1 MSSNTNTP
9 AEMEQWSEQ
18 CECGRLMGGKIFDKE
33 EECDE
38 HPDRDAGYNDDGE
51 WQCEDCRAG
60 EDEDEDDDAEQCPRC
75 KEYHC
80 EEDDRHKT
88 REFWKSNTDGVF
100 VCRGCIAKEDEE
112 EDEDDED
119 EDEDATCDVCHKSC
133 KTDDTDYLVL
143 IAEINGVKHCD
154 ECLQKLVKK

>member
-18 CECGRLMGGKIFDKE
+18 CECGRLMGGKIFEKE
-33 EECDE
+33 EEFDE

-60 EDEDEDDDAEQCPRC
+60 EDEEEEDDAEECPRC
-75 KEYHC
+75 KTYYC
-80 EEDDRHKT
+80 EEDDHHNERAL
-88 REFWKSNTDGVF
+88 WKSHVDNVY
-100 VCRGCIAKEDEE
+100 VCRGCISAEE
-112 EDEDDED
+112 DED
-119 EDEDATCDVCHKSC
+119 EDEDATCGVCHKSC

-143 IAEINGVKHCD
+143 IFEINGVKHCD
-154 ECLQKLVKK
+154 ECLRKLVKK